1 MQSDISDMLQYLHTT
16 SMLLKLIFFLNL
28 QRKNFESVFFSS
40 RATLPMLP
48 KFSAN
53 IPSILT
59 NFFSV
64 TFQRTGSNQSRCS
77 PWNGHTY
84 RDADGVR
91 PGEGEYICLSVF
103 LFYKLWNLI
112 LLSFKCTRSIVGEW
126 PKIIIMSSAASQS
139 GFCGR
144 FYKIF
149 CPYLG

>member
-16 SMLLKLIFFLNL
+16 SMLLKLILFLNL
-28 QRKNFESVFFSS
+28 QRKNFESVFFLLEPLCQCYPSS
-40 RATLPMLP
+40 QQTYQV
-48 KFSAN
+48 
-53 IPSILT
+53 
-59 NFFSV
+59 FSV
-64 TFQRTGSNQSRCS
+64 TFQRTGNNQSRCS
-77 PWNGHTY
+77 PWDGHTH

-103 LFYKLWNLI
+103 LSYKLWNLI